1 MRKIGLILLIVGN
14 IILGFT
20 ACKNQVGESVFT
32 PITSDKTGLDFTNT
46 LTPTPAFNL
55 FSYMYYYNGAGV
67 GSGDFNKDG
76 KIDLFFAANQQ
87 PNRLFLNKG
96 QMQFEDITKAA
107 EIPTDI
113 AWSTGVSVVDINND
127 GLLDIYICRVG
138 NYKVLK
144 GKNQLLVCTKIDEK
158 GIPHYQD
165 QATQYGLD
173 FSGFST
179 QAAFLDY
186 DGDGDLDLFL
196 LNHSVNHDGNYAPRK
211 NFENTFDSLAGQKFY
226 RNDTQ
231 LNKDGLSVGR
241 FTDITTTV
249 GINGSKIGYGLGVA
263 VSDIN
268 LDGWPDIYVGNDFHE
283 NDYLYI
289 NNQKGQFEEQ
299 GRTQLMHTSQFT
311 MGVDIADVNN
321 DALPE
326 IVSMDMLPYES
337 YMLRRSLSEDDYNI
351 FQNKLAFG
359 YNHQYAR
366 NNLQYNRGKGRF
378 SEVGQYAGIHA
389 TDWSWA
395 SLWMDFNNDGNKDLF
410 VSNGIPKRM
419 NDIDYINFVSGE
431 ALQEKLKNNSL
442 ESKDLT
448 LINQFPEIKI
458 PNQFFLNN
466 GSLSFSNISDKITGN
481 PNSFSNGAIYADL
494 DNDGDLDIVVNNI
507 NDPVLVYQNNTNKD
521 STAKN
526 YASIALEGSKQNRFA
541 VGAKL
546 IVYAKDQLYTNE
558 QFPVH
563 GFLSSMQAPLLVG
576 LNQIIPDS
584 ALLIWPDQSFQRIQ
598 LKPGKTTKVVYQSGL
613 PKYQFEVNHFEQ
625 ADTKERY
632 FEDITAATQLNYQHT
647 ENLFNEFDREPL
659 IPYMNS
665 AEGPALAVADINGDG
680 LEDVFVGA
688 SKTFHNAV
696 YLQQTNGKFKRMPQP
711 ALLQDSMWE
720 NTDAIWTDVNKD
732 GAKDLIIA
740 NGGNEYYG
748 EDIHLLPLLY
758 LNDGKGNLTKKTD
771 AFTAIFSTQSKVITD
786 DINGDGFIDL
796 FIAGK
801 VEPWKYGVVPRSFL
815 LQNDGTGKFKDVTS
829 LYSKDLMNPGMVSD
843 AQFVDLNKDGNKD
856 LLLSSAWGTID
867 AFNKKGNKYEKQI
880 LLNQTG
886 WWQSVTVTDINQD
899 GNLDIIAGNFG
910 LNSRLKA
917 SESEPITMYVND
929 FDNNGRAE
937 QVITYYLNG
946 KEMPFASKIQ
956 LEKSLPVLKKKFL
969 YAEDFAKA
977 SLDQLFDKEKL
988 NKSLQLKATHF
999 ANTLL
1004 INKGDGKYEP
1014 IEMPSNAQLS
1024 NYRAVIQFNHPL
1036 NKQAKTQ
1043 DQDAVKM
1050 GNAYLL
1056 LGNFGYNNIEIGRQ
1070 DADFGTILEW
1080 NQNAKPKASALK
1092 NLLITGEVRKAAPIR
1107 IGKNLCWI
1115 LAKNN
1120 SKLQVLMQLK

>member
-1 MRKIGLILLIVGN
+1 MLGSIF
-14 IILGFT
+14 LGFT
-20 ACKNQVGESVFT
+20 ACTNQEKESIFT
-32 PITSDKTGLDFTNT
+32 PIESTKTGLDFANT

-67 GSGDFNKDG
+67 GAGDFNNDG

-96 QMQFEDITKAA
+96 EMQFEDISKAA
-107 EIPTDI
+107 EIPSDI

-138 NYKVLK
+138 NYKILK
-144 GKNQLLVCTKIDEK
+144 GKNQLLVCTSVDKK
-158 GIPHYQD
+158 GIPHFQD
-165 QATQYGLD
+165 QAAQYGLD

-226 RNDTQ
+226 RNDTKQ
-231 LNKDGLSVGR
+231 NENGLTGGR

-283 NDYLYI
+283 NDYLYM
-289 NNQKGQFEEQ
+289 NNQKGQFEEK
-299 GRTQLMHTSQFT
+299 GRSEIMHTSQFT
-311 MGVDIADVNN
+311 MGVDIADANN
-321 DALPE
+321 DGFPE

-337 YMLRRSLSEDDYNI
+337 YMLRRSLSEDDYTI

-359 YNHQYAR
+359 YTHQYAR
-366 NNLQYNRGKGRF
+366 NNLQYNRGNGRF
-378 SEVGQYAGIHA
+378 SEVGQFAGIHA

-458 PNQFFLNN
+458 PNQFFLNK
-466 GSLSFSNISDKITGN
+466 GSLNFNNISDSIKNN
-481 PNSFSNGAIYADL
+481 PNSFSNGAVYADL

-521 STAKN
+521 TTANN
-526 YASIALEGSKQNRFA
+526 YAKIILEGPKQNRFA

-546 IVYAKDQLYTNE
+546 LVYAKNQVYSHE

-563 GFLSSMQAPLLVG
+563 GFLSSMQTPLMVG
-576 LNQIIPDS
+576 LNTIKPDS

-598 LKPGKTTKVVYQSGL
+598 LQAGKTQKIPYQLGL
-613 PKYQFEVNHFEQ
+613 PKYNFNINAGSQQPF
-625 ADTKERY
+625 APSY
-632 FEDITAATQLNYQHT
+632 FEDITAVTELNYLHQ
-647 ENLFNEFDREPL
+647 ENPFNEFDREPL
-659 IPYMNS
+659 IPFMNS
-665 AEGPALAVADINGDG
+665 AEGPALAIADINGDG

-696 YLQQTNGKFKRMPQP
+696 YLQLANGQFKQMPQP
-711 ALLQDSMWE
+711 AMLQDSMWE
-720 NTDAIWTDVNKD
+720 NTDAIWADVNKD
-732 GAKDLIIA
+732 GAADLIIA
-740 NGGNEYYG
+740 SGGNEYYG
-748 EDIHLLPLLY
+748 EDAHLLPLLY
-758 LNDGKGNLTKKTD
+758 LNDGKGNLSRKLD
-771 AFTAIFSTQSKVITD
+771 AFTAIYSTQSKIIAD
-786 DINGDGFIDL
+786 DINGDGHVDL
-796 FIAGK
+796 FIAGRTA
-801 VEPWKYGVVPRSFL
+801 PWNYGIAPRSYL

-829 LYSKDLMNPGMVSD
+829 SYSKDLLNPGLVTD
-843 AQFVDLNKDGNKD
+843 AQLVDLNKDGKKD
-856 LLLSSAWGTID
+856 ILLSNAWGTID
-867 AFNKKGNKYEKQI
+867 AFVKKGNSYTKQT
-880 LLNQTG
+880 LLNQKG
-886 WWQSVTVTDINQD
+886 WWQSLTVTDINED

-917 SESEPITMYVND
+917 SESAPVTMYVND
-929 FDNNGRAE
+929 FDNNGRVE

-977 SLDQLFDKEKL
+977 SLDQLFDTEKL
-988 NKSLQLKATHF
+988 NKSLQLKATQF
-999 ANTLL
+999 ANIILM
-1004 INKGDGKYEP
+1004 NRGKGKFEP

-1024 NYRAVIQFNHPL
+1024 NYRAVIPFKSQVQGQSYAQ
-1036 NKQAKTQ
+1036 KQNQSPKI
-1043 DQDAVKM
+1043 
-1050 GNAYLL
+1050 NSFLL

-1070 DADFGTILEW
+1070 DADFGTVLEW
-1080 NQNAKPKASALK
+1080 NKQGNPQAKAMK
-1092 NLLITGEVRKAAPIR
+1092 NLIIAGEVRNAAPIK
-1107 IGKNLCWI
+1107 IGKAQCWI

-1120 SKLQVLMQLK
+1120 AAMQVLKVRSNYER